1 MSVRRQCYAADDGER
16 LHVAVL
22 GVGPPLVFLH
32 GWTSSHREWL
42 FYGRHLADS
51 CQVYCWDARG
61 HGGHTPLTA
70 HPPTL
75 QRMARDLHALI
86 THYQLQRPVLVG
98 HSMGALTV
106 WEYIRHWGCENL
118 DRLCLIDQAPRLLT
132 DDEWR
137 LGIWGDFPAARNAA
151 FVAELRTDFAE
162 AVLRLGARGDN
173 RRFTAAYRRNSIGIQ
188 TLRLYLQALE
198 PGPLIRC
205 WESLSQADYRD
216 VLPRITVPTLLIFG
230 GESTFY
236 SPATAEYVKDH
247 IPRAVL
253 KIYEGLDHSP
263 HLWQP
268 QRFIDELRAFVRAP
282 EPD

>member
-1 MSVRRQCYAADDGER
+1 
-16 LHVAVL
+16 
-22 GVGPPLVFLH
+22 
-32 GWTSSHREWL
+32 
-42 FYGRHLADS
+42 
-51 CQVYCWDARG
+51 
-61 HGGHTPLTA
+61 
-70 HPPTL
+70 
-75 QRMARDLHALI
+75 
-86 THYQLQRPVLVG
+86 
-98 HSMGALTV
+98 
-106 WEYIRHWGCENL
+106 
-118 DRLCLIDQAPRLLT
+118 
-132 DDEWR
+132 
-137 LGIWGDFPAARNAA
+137 
-151 FVAELRTDFAE
+151 
-162 AVLRLGARGDN
+162 LRLGARGDN